1 MPLTLEQQ
9 NADRERYTRLRAGWQ
24 PATARYEALIR
35 ERLGPGTRLLDLG
48 CGRGGVLEQLGEAVG
63 CALGLDPD
71 HVARRAP
78 AAALPAPSPL
88 PGRCR
93 CPAPAWTS

>member
-9 NADRERYTRLRAGWQ
+9 NAYRERYTRLRAGWQ

-48 CGRGGVLEQLGEAVG
+48 CGRGLSTLLLTKKYGASVF
-63 CALGLDPD
+63 
-71 HVARRAP
+71 
-78 AAALPAPSPL
+78 AADL
-88 PGRCR
+88 
-93 CPAPAWTS
+93 